1 MHTRIHVHH
10 AYTFVATQHNGCDIT
25 AIVDVNEKLKVIRED
40 VLKLTEVL
48 IDLQQK
54 QISEVTDPS
63 LYV

>member
-1 MHTRIHVHH
+1 MLFKQFMHLLWSYINSCV
-10 AYTFVATQHNGCDIT
+10 FPVA
-25 AIVDVNEKLKVIRED
+25 DVNEKLKVIRED

-54 QISEVTDPS
+54 QISEVTNAT